1 MTTRFKAKPRKVSAQ
16 SPTLITVHPNASKTT
31 LNGAMQALHEALPK
45 VVIMVR
51 QQCRIWFSL
60 SGVITL

>member
-1 MTTRFKAKPRKVSAQ
+1 MTSRFKTKPKKVAAQ

-45 VVIMVR
+45 VVIMVCLICDCPT
-51 QQCRIWFSL
+51 QYC
-60 SGVITL
+60 